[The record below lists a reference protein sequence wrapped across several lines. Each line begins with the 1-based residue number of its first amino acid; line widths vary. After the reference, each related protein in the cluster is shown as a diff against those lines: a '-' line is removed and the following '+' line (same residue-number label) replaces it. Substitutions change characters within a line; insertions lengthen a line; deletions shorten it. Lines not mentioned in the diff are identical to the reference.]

1 MQEERDFVLFYSLAI
16 GTIFVLLYFL
26 LSNYKSKK
34 NNVKLPRG
42 KFGWP
47 VIGETL
53 DFYLSNK
60 RGHPEKFVVDRMKN
74 YSSEVFK
81 TSLIG
86 EKIAVLCGPSGN
98 KLIFSNENKLV
109 KSWIPQSMQKMLC
122 IPESNTK
129 LRNNLSEFLKPE
141 ALKKY
146 IHVMDYNVRQ
156 HLDHDWAPNQT
167 LKVFPLAKKF
177 TFSLICRLFLGI
189 EDPTQM
195 AKLDDQF
202 AHVTPGFLSLPINIP
217 GTAFSNAIKAC
228 KSIRRELRKII
239 RQQRLYLS
247 EKEKDSETT
256 NHFLSH
262 ILFATDDDNKFTSE
276 DEIACILLIF
286 LIAGHDT
293 TTSLITNLVY
303 YLADNPHVY
312 AQVLREEN
320 EIAELKGPEKMLT
333 WEDINGMKYARNVVN
348 EVLRLAPPAQ
358 GFFREA
364 IQDITYA
371 GFTIPKGWK
380 VYWSVSTTHKDPKYF
395 PSPEKFDP
403 TRFEGNG
410 PEPYTFIPF
419 GGGPRMCPGS
429 EFARQLL
436 LVFMY
441 HLVRKYSWEKLIPN
455 EKINFDYGPA
465 APVHGLPIKLHPHS
479 DIKQ

>member
-1 MQEERDFVLFYSLAI
+1 
-16 GTIFVLLYFL
+16 
-26 LSNYKSKK
+26 
-34 NNVKLPRG
+34 
-42 KFGWP
+42 
-47 VIGETL
+47 
-53 DFYLSNK
+53 
-60 RGHPEKFVVDRMKN
+60 
-74 YSSEVFK
+74 
-81 TSLIG
+81 
-86 EKIAVLCGPSGN
+86 
-98 KLIFSNENKLV
+98 
-109 KSWIPQSMQKMLC
+109 MQKILC

-156 HLDHDWAPNQT
+156 HLDRDWAPNQR
-167 LKVFPLAKKF
+167 LEVFPLAKKF

-195 AKLDDQF
+195 AKLDEQF
-202 AHVTPGFLSLPINIP
+202 ALVTPGFLSLPINIP

-228 KSIRRELRKII
+228 KFIRRELRKTI

-247 EKEKDSETT
+247 EKKRDSETT

-262 ILFATDDDNKFTSE
+262 ILFATDDDNKFASE

-312 AQVLREEN
+312 
-320 EIAELKGPEKMLT
+320 
-333 WEDINGMKYARNVVN
+333 
-348 EVLRLAPPAQ
+348 
-358 GFFREA
+358 
-364 IQDITYA
+364 
-371 GFTIPKGWK
+371 
-380 VYWSVSTTHKDPKYF
+380 WSVSTTHKDPKYF

-410 PEPYTFIPF
+410 AEPFTFTPF

-429 EFARQLL
+429 DFARQLL
-436 LVFMY
+436 LVFTY
-441 HLVRKYSWEKLIPN
+441 HLVRKYRWEKLIPT